1 MGQNKTGTSALDPPV
16 GLVRKGSIVS
26 YDSTTNTM
34 QVQLTGG
41 SSAKNNTQSIPAPGN
56 FPYIDSNGFFIGAL
70 PPKNT
75 AITLAQGSGGQY
87 YQVGYITDNIDNI
100 PDLDLGQ
107 LLIYSSETS
116 KIILDDDSNITLGSD
131 IDNIHIFAGSQQYP
145 QTNLITI
152 TFENENHFNQAFR
165 EVGGQIKRDTQP
177 NPQAAS
183 SSGDTKLEDDSYDR
197 QLVVIGL
204 DPTATSN
211 DLLGGPSKNPPLVEH
226 RQMIYE
232 FQYKS
237 GIDNDILEAGK
248 YGSATSQTQANYT
261 TPNRRSSRSDTMS
274 LSLVAPNFLM
284 EEIKGTVVDIF
295 GNILDINR
303 MPIPVGM
310 SSSTTLKSG
319 GTTGTTNPAVSY
331 QNIRALERKSIA
343 YHFEIN
349 ARKDPAPANQGN
361 ALGINDDNYNAKLQ
375 RSRFSF
381 DVDKE
386 GQFKLNV
393 PASSE
398 SGNIPLLTRAE
409 NYSTFATTDGS
420 NPNQL
425 WFIQNGQ
432 SISQDIFVD
441 SFAAPMKTPSSAASG
456 FDIAFDHGSI
466 ILQDYNSQANLG
478 PQDRISQFAQNNSSN
493 SSPYNIRH
501 GTAYHDILQT
511 CIAQQQT
518 ASVLKW
524 PVGQVD
530 SPNII
535 VTDGYGSTATTD
547 GYSIKSALKT
557 SSEWSPPPTIPI
569 TDLSNVVSSTIK
581 IGSVG
586 ASSTSSSPPGTANG
600 NAGGRS
606 GSINLDGS
614 LELNIGAN
622 TVDRQSLWLDT
633 AGGIVANVGRDINQR
648 SLIMGLDGDAL
659 IQIGGYGVS
668 GDARFTALGQDGQY
682 NGTLDIRVM
691 NNGFVHMIRVDS
703 TGITIMSPGNISMH
717 AGQNMIISAD
727 GEIEIDCEA
736 LVLQKRK
743 VKKIF
748 GGSI

>member
-1 MGQNKTGTSALDPPV
+1 MVDKKGTNALDPPV
-16 GLVRKGSIVS
+16 GLIRKGSIVS
-26 YDSTTNTM
+26 YDDSNNTM

-41 SSAKNNTQSIPAPGN
+41 SSAKNNNQSIPVPGN
-56 FPYIDSNGFFIGAL
+56 FTYLDSNGLFIGSL
-70 PPKNT
+70 PSKNT
-75 AITLAQGSGGQY
+75 TITVAQGSGGQY

-100 PDLDLGQ
+100 PSINLGE
-107 LLIYSSETS
+107 LLIYSSDTS
-116 KIILDDDSNITLGSD
+116 KITLNDDSDIIIGSD
-131 IDNIHIFAGSQQYP
+131 VDNIHIFAGSQKYP
-145 QTNLITI
+145 RSNLIT
-152 TFENENHFNQAFR
+152 TNFENENHFNQAFR

-197 QLVVIGL
+197 QLVIIGL

-211 DLLGGPSKNPPLVEH
+211 DLLVGPNKNPPLVEH

-237 GIDNDILEAGK
+237 NVDSDSIEASK
-248 YGSATSQTQANYT
+248 YGSTAPAKTNYT
-261 TPNRRSSRSDTMS
+261 TPNRRSSRADTMS

-303 MPIPVGM
+303 LPIPVGM
-310 SSSTTLKSG
+310 SASTTLKASG
-319 GTTGTTNPAVSY
+319 TATTTTPSTSY

-343 YHFEIN
+343 YHFELN
-349 ARKDPAPANQGN
+349 ARKDPAPANQGSS
-361 ALGINDDNYNAKLQ
+361 LGINDDNYNAKLQ

-398 SGNIPLLTRAE
+398 SGNVPLLLRAE
-409 NYSTFATTDGS
+409 NYSTFGTTDGG

-425 WFIQNGQ
+425 WFLQNGQ
-432 SISQDIFVD
+432 NVSQDIFVD

-456 FDIAFDHGSI
+456 FDVAFAHGSI
-466 ILQDYNSQANLG
+466 VLQDNNSQADLG
-478 PQDRISQFAQNNSSN
+478 PQDRISQFAQNNSSS

-511 CIAQQQT
+511 CISHQQT

-524 PVGQVD
+524 PIGQVD

-535 VTDGYGSTATTD
+535 VIDGYGSGQTTD
-547 GYSIKSALKT
+547 GYSIKTALKT
-557 SSEWSPPPTIPI
+557 SAEWNPPPVINI
-569 TDLSNVVSSTIK
+569 TDLSNVVSPIIK

-586 ASSTSSSPPGTANG
+586 SSSTSSSSPGSANG

-606 GSINLDGS
+606 GSVNLDGS

-648 SLIMGLDGDAL
+648 SLVMGLDGDVL
-659 IQIGGYGVS
+659 IQIGG
-668 GDARFTALGQDGQY
+668 
-682 NGTLDIRVM
+682 
-691 NNGFVHMIRVDS
+691 
-703 TGITIMSPGNISMH
+703 
-717 AGQNMIISAD
+717 
-727 GEIEIDCEA
+727 
-736 LVLQKRK
+736 
-743 VKKIF
+743 
-748 GGSI
+748 